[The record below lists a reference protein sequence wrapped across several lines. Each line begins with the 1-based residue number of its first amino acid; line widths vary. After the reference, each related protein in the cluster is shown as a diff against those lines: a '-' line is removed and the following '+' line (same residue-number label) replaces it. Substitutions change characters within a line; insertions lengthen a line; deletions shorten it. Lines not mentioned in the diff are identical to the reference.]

1 MVVVNAAA
9 LLRDFKGF
17 GAACY
22 QKVSSFFDIRSKG
35 GPLLVIPSYKT
46 RKHHYLSNIILEGLL
61 KKTMQSLWPLV
72 KVIFYD
78 VILANVILQNK
89 YLPITL
95 GKALLTTAFLSLSSL
110 CCWAMS
116 YVLFFQVTLYDLK
129 VLHKKPDFFL
139 DFLLV
144 K

>member
-1 MVVVNAAA
+1 MISDQHQQ
-9 LLRDFKGF
+9 LRYCVISKVLGPRAIRKCHHFLTSDQKAVPFLS
-17 GAACY
+17 Y
-22 QKVSSFFDIRSKG
+22 QVIKHASITI
-35 GPLLVIPSYKT
+35 LV
-46 RKHHYLSNIILEGLL
+46 ILEGLL